1 MSVFSILYSQ
11 FFVTPLGPEADFE
24 GQTIIVTGANVGLGL
39 EAAKHFARLNA
50 STVILACRDER
61 KGEAAADLIRKL
73 PRAEKCAVEVWP
85 LDLSSSKSVLSFAD
99 RVQGLRRLDTVIQNA
114 GILTKEWKEMEGN
127 ESTMKI
133 NVYSPTMLGLLVLPK
148 LRQSAKIH
156 GKDGRLVFV
165 GSELYALASFKEKD
179 TPGNVLD
186 NLDKKEMAN
195 MADRYRTSSSTLN
208 QYFDCQNPRN

>member
-11 FFVTPLGPEADFE
+11 LFVTPPVPQADFK

-50 STVILACRDER
+50 STVILACRDEH
-61 KGEAAADLIRKL
+61 KGEAAADLVREL
-73 PRAEKCAVEVWP
+73 TRAEKCAVEVWP
-85 LDLSSSKSVLSFAD
+85 LDLSSSNSVLSFAD
-99 RVQGLRRLDTVIQNA
+99 RVQGLRRLDTVVENA

-133 NVYSPTMLGLLVLPK
+133 NVYSPTMLALLVLPK

-165 GSELYALASFKEKD
+165 GSELYGLANFKEKD

-186 NLDKKEMAN
+186 NLDKKEMAD
-195 MADRYRTSSSTLN
+195 MADRYRNAPFT
-208 QYFDCQNPRN
+208 